1 MKTHKGEAG
10 KTGQGTLR
18 GRRIVLVE
26 DETLVAFL
34 LQDVLEDQGCTV
46 LGPANSLRQ
55 ALELASIEP
64 PPDAAVMDL
73 NLNGELSWP
82 AVERLSSRGVPVVI
96 VSGYGGLDPSREAMA
111 AAVLAKPVLPERLVE
126 AVARSLP
133 DRTTPAPVR

>member
-1 MKTHKGEAG
+1 VGDDVSDR
-10 KTGQGTLR
+10 GTRSLH

-46 LGPANSLRQ
+46 LGPANSLRE
-55 ALELASIEP
+55 ALDLAAVDP

-82 AVERLSSRGVPVVI
+82 AVERLSRRGVPVVI
-96 VSGYGGLDPSREAMA
+96 VSGYVGLDPQRERLAS
-111 AAVLAKPVLPERLVE
+111 AVLAKPVLPERLVE

-133 DRTTPAPVR
+133 NGTAVTVEG